1 MAALA
6 REETLHEVRAKP
18 AGSLRLR
25 PSYAPFVWPAVIVVG
40 AVIVFPW
47 AFTIWMSLHEW
58 KVGGAHSFVG
68 LSNYA
73 RLATD
78 TRFLDSSGARGLMRA
93 AKQAAAGGVTLHV
106 ICPRSNS
113 PVRLVVDLLEMDR
126 LVPIVESPADVT
138 TPVAEQNGR
147 P

>member
-1 MAALA
+1 MLFEIE
-6 REETLHEVRAKP
+6 RTTVS
-18 AGSLRLR
+18 GR
-25 PSYAPFVWPAVIVVG
+25 PSLTVRGELDLSTVPELTAAVE
-40 AVIVFPW
+40 AQLADPPH
-47 AFTIWMSLHEW
+47 AFIIDLTP
-58 KVGGAHSFVG
+58 
-68 LSNYA
+68 
-73 RLATD
+73 

-93 AKQAAAGGVTLHV
+93 AKQAAAADVKLHV

-126 LVPIVESPADVT
+126 LVPIVESPAEVT

>member
-1 MAALA
+1 MLFEIERTTVSGRPSLTVRGELDLATVPELTAAVEAQMAA
-6 REETLHEVRAKP
+6 
-18 AGSLRLR
+18 
-25 PSYAPFVWPAVIVVG
+25 APHAFVIDLTP
-40 AVIVFPW
+40 
-47 AFTIWMSLHEW
+47 
-58 KVGGAHSFVG
+58 
-68 LSNYA
+68 
-73 RLATD
+73 